1 MKITNDYT
9 FFYRDRIAQWHKA
22 DMFDPESR
30 YTFNTAEQYMMY
42 QKAQLFG
49 DHHMGYKIINS
60 NDPREQKDFGRQVA
74 DYNEQIWQTNREK
87 IVYNGNLLKFTQHP
101 YLLADLFNTG
111 ETQLVEASP
120 TDLIWGV
127 GLREDDKL
135 IEDPKNWRGLNLLGK
150 VLTQVRDDIKL
161 SLSQIPKKQITFNK

>member
-1 MKITNDYT
+1 MRITKTHT

-22 DMFDPESR
+22 NMFDQESGFI
-30 YTFNTAEQYMMY
+30 FNTAEQYMMY

-49 DHHMGYKIINS
+49 DYHMSYKIINS
-60 NDPREQKDFGRQVA
+60 VDPREQKNFGRQVA
-74 DYNEQIWQTNREK
+74 NYDEQIWQANREK

-101 YLLADLFNTG
+101 YLLADLFSTG
-111 ETQLVEASP
+111 DTQLVEASP

-127 GLREDDKL
+127 GFREDD
-135 IEDPKNWRGLNLLGK
+135 PKIDNPDNWKGLNLLGK

-161 SLSQIPKKQITFNK
+161 NLSQIPMKQIK